1 MKQTTD
7 RPQPALHIPSPRR
20 ARAHTPTMKQTVRTP
35 PDAYA
40 KFVGETSQEAK
51 DDFYMKLA
59 GILLKKTQDSLD
71 D

>member
-7 RPQPALHIPSPRR
+7 RPQSTLHISSHRVRTHSP
-20 ARAHTPTMKQTVRTP
+20 AAKQTIHTA

-40 KFVGETSQEAK
+40 NFVSETSQEAK
-51 DDFYMKLA
+51 DAFYMKLA
-59 GILLKKTQDSLD
+59 GILLNKSQPSLD